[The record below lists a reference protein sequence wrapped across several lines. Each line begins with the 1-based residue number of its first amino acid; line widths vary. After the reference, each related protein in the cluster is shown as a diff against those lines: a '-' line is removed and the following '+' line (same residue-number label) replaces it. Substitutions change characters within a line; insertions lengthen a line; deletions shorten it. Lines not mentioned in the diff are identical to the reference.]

1 MTAFRRKDWL
11 PDSVNSSP
19 KVVSPDAA
27 LSTSDGLDAAI
38 AELEGLRPQERVAW
52 AVDQFGD
59 HLVLS
64 SSFGAQAAV
73 CLHMVTTLK
82 PDVPVILVDTGYLF
96 PETYKFIDE
105 LTERLNLNLKVYR
118 SHLSPAWQEA
128 RYGKLWENGIDG
140 IKQYNQLNKVEPMK
154 RALAE
159 LKATGWIAGIRRS
172 QTSTRSKTP
181 VLVRDGACIK
191 VHPIVDWTDRDIYQY
206 LKRHDL
212 PYHPLWHQ
220 NYVSIGDVHTTHKL
234 EPGMAEEQARFFGL
248 KRECGLH
255 EGVNTDF
262 SI

>member
-1 MTAFRRKDWL
+1 M
-11 PDSVNSSP
+11 NSSTHLSNTDRP
-19 KVVSPDAA
+19 
-27 LSTSDGLDAAI
+27 LSTEEGLNAA
-38 AELEGLRPQERVAW
+38 AERLDGLRPQERVAW

-59 HLVLS
+59 RLILS

-82 PDVPVILVDTGYLF
+82 PDVPIVLVDTGYLF
-96 PETYKFIDE
+96 PETYQFIDE
-105 LTERLNLNLKVYR
+105 LTDRLNLNLQVYR
-118 SHLSPAWQEA
+118 SAMSPAWQES
-128 RYGKLWENGIDG
+128 RFGKLWEKGVDG
-140 IKQYNQLNKVEPMK
+140 LKQYNQMNKVEPMK

-159 LKATGWIAGIRRS
+159 LEAQGWIAGIRRS

-181 VLVRDGACIK
+181 ILVRDGECVKI
-191 VHPIVDWTDRDIYQY
+191 HPIVDWTDRDIFEY
-206 LKRHDL
+206 LKHHDL

-220 NYVSIGDVHTTHKL
+220 NYVSIGDTHTTHKL
-234 EPGMAEEQARFFGL
+234 EAGMNEEEARFFGL

>member
-1 MTAFRRKDWL
+1 
-11 PDSVNSSP
+11 VNSSP

-27 LSTSDGLDAAI
+27 LSTNEGLAAAI
-38 AELEGLRPQERVAW
+38 KQLEALRPQERVAW
-52 AVDQFGD
+52 AIDQFGD
-59 HLVLS
+59 QLVLS

-96 PETYKFIDE
+96 PETYRFIDE
-105 LTERLNLNLKVYR
+105 LTERLSLNLRVYR

-128 RYGKLWENGIDG
+128 RYGKLWENGVDG
-140 IKQYNQLNKVEPMK
+140 LKQYNQLNKVEPMK

-159 LKATGWIAGIRRS
+159 LKAQGWIAGIRRS
-172 QTSTRSKTP
+172 QTATRAQAP
-181 VLVRDGACIK
+181 VLARDGNCIK

-220 NYVSIGDVHTTHKL
+220 NYVSIGDVHTTHQLK
-234 EPGMAEEQARFFGL
+234 PGMAEEEARFFGL